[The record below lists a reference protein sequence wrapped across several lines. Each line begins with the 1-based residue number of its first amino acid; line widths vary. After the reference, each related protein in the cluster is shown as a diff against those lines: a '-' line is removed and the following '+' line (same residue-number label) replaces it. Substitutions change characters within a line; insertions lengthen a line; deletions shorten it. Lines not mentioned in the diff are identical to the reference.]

1 MSARPTCR
9 RGETTLRWSR
19 KSLLALSAL
28 ACGAAVSM
36 TGDSVAPA
44 FRGEWI
50 PAKAA
55 CTSSLKVVIDAQA
68 VTFVNGAQRAEY
80 RKLEQCFSCMGRDV
94 QEVTLLSTDA
104 MGDSPFTITLDGR
117 KKSKPAVSVDFSN
130 DKNLGARFPLGTA
143 ALKKCS

>member
-1 MSARPTCR
+1 MSRITN
-9 RGETTLRWSR
+9 L
-19 KSLLALSAL
+19 LLALSGL
-28 ACGAAVSM
+28 ACGAALAM

-44 FRGEWI
+44 FRGEWV

-55 CTSSLKVVIDAQA
+55 CDSPLKLMIDANV

-94 QEVTLLSTDA
+94 QNVTLLSTDA

-117 KKSKPAVSVDFSN
+117 KKAKPVLSVDVG
-130 DKNLGARFPLGTA
+130 KPEQLGARFPLGNTP
-143 ALKKCS
+143 LKRCP